1 MKVAIINSVCTT
13 SKSTGQMA
21 FNIYKKCIEE
31 QDECMVFYGRGKKF
45 SDKNLVKFN
54 TTLGFVL
61 HAGLALFTG
70 LQGYFSIYST
80 HRLISLLK
88 KYNPDKVVLLN
99 LHGYYLNEKRLWKFL
114 AENNI
119 EIVYIMP
126 DEYAFLGKCCYA
138 NGCEK
143 YMTECNH
150 CPNLRQYPISFIFD
164 TSNKIFNMKKNAYAK
179 LNKITYAGPNINVS
193 QAKNSM
199 LLKDKNLSLLNW
211 GIDTNIYKEYKDQS
225 ILIDILGEKYNQKNL
240 IFLAVASSSD
250 PRKGIQDTFLYL
262 AKNDSK
268 NIYINV
274 GFNSKELNLPDNYI
288 PLPYMN
294 DQNKLAAL
302 MSMSDYTII
311 PSKQDTMPLVALMSL
326 SCGTPFIAY
335 NTSGFPYIGNDDTR
349 YLIEPF
355 NREKMLNLV
364 SNLKKKD
371 KIQIKNCVD
380 FAEKNY
386 SNDIFLETVYNL
398 LGE

>member
-1 MKVAIINSVCTT
+1 MKVAVINSVCTT

-21 FNIYKKCIEE
+21 FNIYKKCIEK
-31 QDECMVFYGRGKKF
+31 QDECMVFYGRGETF
-45 SDKNLVKFN
+45 SDKNLVKFG

-61 HAGLALFTG
+61 HAGFALFTG
-70 LQGYFSIYST
+70 LQGYFSRHST
-80 HRLISLLK
+80 NHLISLLK
-88 KYNPDKVVLLN
+88 KYNPDKIVLLN
-99 LHGYYLNEKRLWKFL
+99 LHGYYLNEKKIWDYL
-114 AENNI
+114 AENNK

-138 NGCEK
+138 NGCVK
-143 YMTECNH
+143 YLTECNH

-179 LNKITYAGPNINVS
+179 LNTITFAGPNINIS

-199 LLKDKNLSLLNW
+199 LLKNKNLSLLNW
-211 GIDTNIYKEYKDQS
+211 GIDTNIYKQYSDFEFLNS
-225 ILIDILGEKYNQKNL
+225 ILGKKYKKNKL

-262 AKNDSK
+262 AKNNSE

-274 GFNSKELNLPDNYI
+274 GFNSKEINLPDNFI

-294 DQNKLAAL
+294 DQKKLACL

-326 SCGTPFIAY
+326 ACGTPFIAF
-335 NTSGFPYIGNDDTR
+335 NTSGFPYIGNDDVR
-349 YLIEPF
+349 YLIDPF
-355 NREKMLNLV
+355 NREDMLNLV

-371 KIQIKNCVD
+371 NNKIGNCID
-380 FAEKNY
+380 FAQKNY
-386 SNDIFLETVYNL
+386 SNDIFLETIYNL
-398 LGE
+398 LGD